1 MPKALVTAGPTY
13 EAIDPVRF
21 IGNHSSG
28 KMGYAIAQELLTQ
41 GYEVT
46 LVSGPTNI
54 KPPEGAVVVAVRSAE
69 DMFQACRAVYHQMD
83 LAIFSAAVADYT
95 PKHVSKIKIKKD
107 DDEFSIALVKTKD
120 IAKEMGKLKKPHQLN
135 VGFAL
140 ETNDGELNAD
150 KKLRSKNFDFVVLN
164 VVTPDNKC
172 FGTDFNKICILESN
186 KKLEFEFKNKQDIAK
201 DIVKHIETFRN

>member
-1 MPKALVTAGPTY
+1 MPNALVTAGPTY

-28 KMGYAIAQELLTQ
+28 KMGYAIAQELLDR
-41 GYEVT
+41 GYQVT
-46 LVSGPTNI
+46 LVSGPTSLRA
-54 KPPEGAVVVAVRSAE
+54 PAGAVLVSVKSAQE
-69 DMFQACRAVYHQMD
+69 MYQACLEVYHQMD

-95 PKHVSKIKIKKD
+95 PKKVSKIKIKKD
-107 DDEFSIALVKTKD
+107 DEEFSITLVKTKD
-120 IAKEMGKLKKPHQLN
+120 IAAEMGKLKKPHQLN

-150 KKLRSKNFDFVVLN
+150 KKLKSKNFDFVVLN

-172 FGTDFNKICILESN
+172 FGTDSNKICILEHNN
-186 KKLEFEFKNKQDIAK
+186 KIEFEFKTKQEIAK
-201 DIVKHIETFRN
+201 DVVKHIETFRD